1 MSDIQR
7 IYSDNPYMDV
17 LVYNTKVLAQGV
29 VIKNQTEA
37 DKYETLDTIK
47 ASDIYLACVEGR
59 SYFDIFIPYPEW
71 AIDMCTSI
79 ADEGLRERCKVNNEL
94 VPEYARPE
102 LTRIMTNWT
111 LNNYNETNEYYRS
124 WLDYRRRMRHTSYT

>member
-1 MSDIQR
+1 MSDIQM

-47 ASDIYLACVEGR
+47 ASDIYLACVEIINIIFFIW
-59 SYFDIFIPYPEW
+59 SIYYSCFIYFS
-71 AIDMCTSI
+71 T
-79 ADEGLRERCKVNNEL
+79 
-94 VPEYARPE
+94 
-102 LTRIMTNWT
+102 T
-111 LNNYNETNEYYRS
+111 
-124 WLDYRRRMRHTSYT
+124 